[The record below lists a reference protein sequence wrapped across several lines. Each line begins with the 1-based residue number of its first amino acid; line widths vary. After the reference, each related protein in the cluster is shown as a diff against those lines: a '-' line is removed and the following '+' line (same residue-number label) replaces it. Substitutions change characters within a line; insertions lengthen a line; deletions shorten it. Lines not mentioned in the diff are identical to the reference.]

1 MARWAHNRLLAGS
14 NGKGRPGDPFQ
25 TMSEEPT
32 DQQAQDAA
40 ALARHLDGEEPTPSA
55 RANAKAN
62 AKASAKASAIEVR
75 VAALEKFIEEGMHE

>member
-1 MARWAHNRLLAGS
+1 MARCAHNRLLAGS

-55 RANAKAN
+55 RA
-62 AKASAKASAIEVR
+62 SAIEVR